1 MLLSPRRL
9 ASMALGTLMMAF
21 AINVFYI
28 PHSLLSGGV
37 TGIAILFHLLFQID
51 TGLIIFCMN
60 LPLMLLG
67 YFFIDKKF
75 VINSLIGMM
84 LLSLFLSFE
93 HLYPIINTSDF
104 TAIVAGGILNG
115 LGAGLI
121 FRVGASTGG
130 SDIVSK
136 FVYKYFGYNIS
147 SVNLAINFLVISTS
161 AINFGLD
168 KAVQTLGAVYIAS
181 HIVAYVLE
189 GMNYRRTLLI
199 ITKEQDAV
207 KDLIMNRLK
216 RGATIIRSEGSYTGE
231 SRNLIYCVINI
242 QQVAKLKLLIKDIDP
257 EAFINVL
264 ESKVV
269 FGNGQGFLDIK
280 NEEMN
285 PKEKE
290 GAPTL
295 KPWDLF
301 H

>member
-9 ASMALGTLMMAF
+9 ASIALGSLMMAS
-21 AINVFYI
+21 AINIFYI

-37 TGIAILFHLLFQID
+37 TGIAILFHLLFRID
-51 TGLIIFCMN
+51 TGLIIFFMN
-60 LPLMLLG
+60 LPLMALG
-67 YFFIDKKF
+67 YFFIDRKF
-75 VINSLIGMM
+75 IVNSLIGML
-84 LLSLFLSFE
+84 LLSVFLSFE
-93 HLYPIINTSDF
+93 QLYPVVTTSDL

-115 LGAGLI
+115 LGSGLI
-121 FRVGASTGG
+121 FRAGASTGG

-136 FVYKYFGYNIS
+136 MVYKYLGYNIS
-147 SVNLAINFLVISTS
+147 STNLAINFIVMSTS

-181 HIVAYVLE
+181 QIVAYVLE

-231 SRNLIYCVINI
+231 SRNLIYCVINV

-280 NEEMN
+280 NEEIN
-285 PKEKE
+285 PKNKE
-290 GAPTL
+290 GASMIN
-295 KPWDLF
+295 PWDLF

>member
-9 ASMALGTLMMAF
+9 ASIALGTFMMAF
-21 AINVFYI
+21 SINVFYI

-37 TGIAILFHLLFQID
+37 TGIAILFHLLFNID
-51 TGLIIFCMN
+51 TGLIIFFIN

-75 VINSLIGMM
+75 VLNSLIGMM
-84 LLSLFLSFE
+84 LLSFFLSLAYF
-93 HLYPIINTSDF
+93 YPSIQVSDF
-104 TAIVAGGILNG
+104 TAIVAGGSING

-121 FRVGASTGG
+121 FRSGASTGG

-136 FVYKYFGYNIS
+136 FVYKHFGYNIA
-147 SVNLAINFLVISTS
+147 SVNLFINSLVISAS
-161 AINFGLD
+161 AVNFGLD
-168 KAVQTLGAVYIAS
+168 KAIHTLAAVYIAS
-181 HIVAYVLE
+181 QIVAYVLE

-290 GAPTL
+290 GASTL